1 MKVLFFWEAV
11 GGLSLEHRCNPY
23 AGLLARELEKL
34 DIHLELGNYDFERG
48 WLEELRLCYG
58 RDWLPANCKRSASG
72 ASDQTSVLYTT
83 PLDE

>member
-34 DIHLELGNYDFERG
+34 DIHLVLGDYDFERG
-48 WLEELRLCYG
+48 WLERKPTVNTPPG
-58 RDWLPANCKRSASG
+58 WLARCSFG
-72 ASDQTSVLYTT
+72 AKICT
-83 PLDE
+83 